1 MGCLIFVRSRDKL
14 RQVVKEISGTHAGG
28 FKGRI
33 SKRQHQAQ
41 LSVRETV
48 TSTPAIFLHSKAA
61 REEGWNFEAGS
72 RKACSRSQTAM
83 LRYKQVIGRSF
94 GARSLPA
101 QEEIEAKCGCLVIT
115 QTTDYLRILQ
125 LASLPRHS
133 LADSSTFN
141 R

>member
-1 MGCLIFVRSRDKL
+1 MEFVREYCGQGVQPHVDTQTSRLRTGCLIFVRSRDKL

-48 TSTPAIFLHSKAA
+48 TSTPAIFLHGKAA

-72 RKACSRSQTAM
+72 RKACSRS
-83 LRYKQVIGRSF
+83 RKQPCCDTSRSSVAALAP
-94 GARSLPA
+94 GIYRPRRRSRPSVA
-101 QEEIEAKCGCLVIT
+101 AW
-115 QTTDYLRILQ
+115 
-125 LASLPRHS
+125 
-133 LADSSTFN
+133 
-141 R
+141 